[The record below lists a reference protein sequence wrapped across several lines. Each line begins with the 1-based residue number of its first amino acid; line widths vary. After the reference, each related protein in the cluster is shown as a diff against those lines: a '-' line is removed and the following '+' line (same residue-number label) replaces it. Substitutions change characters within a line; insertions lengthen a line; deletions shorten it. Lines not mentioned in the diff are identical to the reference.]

1 MELENQTIRRP
12 RRRFS
17 VEEKARVVGLC
28 KQSGLT
34 RSEFCRRE
42 GVSFL
47 IYERWLGREA
57 QSKVARFVE
66 LEARAL
72 AGHGRY
78 RFGFEGGA
86 WLEVHMDPPQAKK
99 TPPAPND

>member
-17 VEEKARVVGLC
+17 VEEKARVVGLY

-42 GVSFL
+42 GVSLFNL
-47 IYERWLGREA
+47 
-57 QSKVARFVE
+57 
-66 LEARAL
+66 RAL
-72 AGHGRY
+72 AGK
-78 RFGFEGGA
+78 GGSEQSGA
-86 WLEVHMDPPQAKK
+86 LCGA
-99 TPPAPND
+99 